1 MLLAILRAVT
11 RIPLTLTSPTIVT
24 TPEYYGS
31 DRKYINIT
39 TVEFYSRV
47 PMREYVLTEPE
58 REIAEKFVQEGVK
71 LNGWSTLHW
80 RITHN
85 APKLK
90 EDLELIE
97 KFLEKA

>member
-1 MLLAILRAVT
+1 
-11 RIPLTLTSPTIVT
+11 
-24 TPEYYGS
+24 
-31 DRKYINIT
+31 
-39 TVEFYSRV
+39 
-47 PMREYVLTEPE
+47 MREYVLTEPE